1 MTRQHGG
8 SRVHMGCRADTGAG
22 PMHRPLLFL
31 LHQGRWADTDLRVWA
46 SALDRYADS
55 IQNRSSLSIRCAAA
69 RSHARVKVLGSR
81 RLRACARPHQRKV
94 RPGARLMN

>member
-1 MTRQHGG
+1 VEIAPADAGG
-8 SRVHMGCRADTGAG
+8 SRVHMEWANTGAG

-31 LHQGRWADTDLRVWA
+31 LHNGPMGRLISRMWA

-69 RSHARVKVLGSR
+69 RSHTPGSK
-81 RLRACARPHQRKV
+81 C
-94 RPGARLMN
+94 